1 MKAVIFDLDG
11 TLVQTEILKAK
22 SYARAAASLCPGFLE
37 EREVVEAF
45 KEVVGLSRHE
55 VAKALLLRF
64 DLEEAAKGKMA
75 EYGVST
81 PWQAFVQVRMDIYE
95 SMISDGTTLHK
106 YLCPHNEQLLHW
118 ARQKG
123 YFTGLATMS
132 HCPQASNVLR
142 LLDLEEQFDFVATR
156 DDVTFGKPDPEIYT
170 LVARELDVPAEQCLV
185 IEDSLNGVKAALAAG
200 MPCLAVTTDFTSAQ
214 VHTGGLLDP
223 RWIVDEPGDLL
234 SVAEAF
240 IKEHDAYSTSK
251 QRSGV

>member
-64 DLEEAAKGKMA
+64 DLEE
-75 EYGVST
+75 
-81 PWQAFVQVRMDIYE
+81 
-95 SMISDGTTLHK
+95 
-106 YLCPHNEQLLHW
+106 
-118 ARQKG
+118 
-123 YFTGLATMS
+123 
-132 HCPQASNVLR
+132 
-142 LLDLEEQFDFVATR
+142 QFDFVATR

-200 MPCLAVTTDFTSAQ
+200 MSCLAVTTDFTSTQ
-214 VHTGGLLDP
+214 VHAGGLLDP
-223 RWIVDEPGDLL
+223 RWIVDEPNTLQA
-234 SVAEAF
+234 VAEDF
-240 IKEHDAYSTSK
+240 ITEHDFEPKTMT
-251 QRSGV
+251 